1 MSRCRNTL
9 CKSCMRTCGKEGV
22 KTCKD
27 YIRFEQLNIFQVTP
41 KRQRLPRFVSW
52 EEYGIT
58 RERYIE
64 LRGICRSGKYH
75 DVARLAA
82 CAAAPDIAEYILLS
96 VEKGRSYEL
105 IEYAPKLGRIP
116 CGKTDFYGFR
126 RLFYHLFNQALL
138 KDGTNQGAGCSTLY
152 VPNNSPPP

>member
-1 MSRCRNTL
+1 
-9 CKSCMRTCGKEGV
+9 MRTCGKEGV

-82 CAAAPDIAEYILLS
+82 YTANPDIAEYILLS
-96 VEKGRSYEL
+96 VTQKKSYEA
-105 IEYAPKLGRIP
+105 IEYDRRLGRIP
-116 CGKTDFYGFR
+116 CGRTDFYGYR
-126 RLFYHLFNQALL
+126 RLFYSLFERELNKVQN
-138 KDGTNQGAGCSTLY
+138 TS
-152 VPNNSPPP
+152 